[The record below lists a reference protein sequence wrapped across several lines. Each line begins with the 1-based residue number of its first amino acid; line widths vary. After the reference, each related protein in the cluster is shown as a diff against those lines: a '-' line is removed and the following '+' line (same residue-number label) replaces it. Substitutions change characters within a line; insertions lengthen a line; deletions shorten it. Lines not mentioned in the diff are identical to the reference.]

1 MPRSDSDKR
10 RRDRERRLRRVED
23 RIARGVC
30 TRCGARRPVD
40 GGRTCEVCRR
50 KRRKADRA
58 RAEKRRPA
66 GIRRVRDPNARR
78 AEYARARQR
87 AAVRAATG
95 MCSKCGSAKP
105 ESGRRLCAR
114 CGEKR
119 RRRERARYAA
129 AKAAGAAYG
138 GKSPEAKRRSSR
150 ARGRRR
156 RQQRQAG
163 GLCIRCGLLSP
174 VQGGTS
180 CEPCLEK
187 RRTEERKLYERRRVS
202 GRCVRCKTKTFE
214 GAALCGPCTV
224 TDAKKQPVRNA
235 AARRRYAERTAR
247 QICTHCGKAPSFGA
261 SRCEACS
268 RKAHE
273 RSEHVRVLP
282 VYGPEFTV
290 VHLATGNGLGV
301 FEHWEDVVLCL
312 SFAGLSFEEVDILT
326 EHAPMRPVLTGF
338 S

>member
-1 MPRSDSDKR
+1 MPDTDSDQR
-10 RRDRERRLRRVED
+10 RRDRERHRLRVER

-30 TRCGARRPVD
+30 TRCGRRRPVE

-50 KRRKADRA
+50 KRREADHA
-58 RAEKRRPA
+58 RAEIRRAA
-66 GIRRVRDPNARR
+66 GIRRVRDPKAWQ

-87 AAVRAATG
+87 AAVRVAAG

-105 ESGRRLCAR
+105 EPGRRLCAR
-114 CGEKR
+114 CGDHR
-119 RRRERARYAA
+119 RRQEKARYAA
-129 AKAAGAAYG
+129 ARASQKLYG
-138 GKSPEAKRRSSR
+138 GKNPEAKRRSARER
-150 ARGRRR
+150 ARQR

-163 GLCIRCGLLSP
+163 RLCIRCGLCPP
-174 VQGGTS
+174 VQGGAS

-187 RRTEERKLYERRRVS
+187 RRVAERRLYEHRRAH
-202 GRCVRCKTKTFE
+202 GRCVRCPTGTFE
-214 GAALCGPCTV
+214 GAALCGPCAV
-224 TDAKKQPVRNA
+224 TDARRQPVRNA

-261 SRCEACS
+261 SRCEACAC
-268 RKAHE
+268 KAYE
-273 RSEHVRVLP
+273 RSEHVRGLP

-290 VHLATGNGLGV
+290 VHTATGNELGL

-312 SFAGLSFEEVDILT
+312 SFAKLSFDDVEILQ
-326 EHAPMRPVLTGF
+326 EHAPMRSILTGF